1 MGSSFVDRFGHLAV
15 RAGRRQAST
24 PFRVLEIWESFV
36 DDARDGY
43 AGTLFE
49 YWDELSARR
58 LLQGAL
64 DDSVI
69 RETPEIEWF
78 AAEVARIDGKF
89 RELLD
94 AGYAVPGGGGGP
106 EWWARR
112 IPRVADEEMAR
123 NVKDHFGIELE
134 IS

>member
-1 MGSSFVDRFGHLAV
+1 MGSAFVDRFGYLAV

-36 DDARDGY
+36 DDACDGY

-49 YWDELSARR
+49 YWDELSVRR
-58 LLQGAL
+58 FLQGVL
-64 DDSVI
+64 DDPVI
-69 RETPEIEWF
+69 RETAEIDWF

-89 RELLD
+89 RELLN
-94 AGYAVPGGGGGP
+94 AGFAVPGGGP

-112 IPRVADEEMAR
+112 IPRVADEEMTQ

-134 IS
+134 IG